1 MGEEGQGRKVRG
13 CAGGGGGGGEEGGGG
28 AKGCAVE

>member
-13 CAGGGGGGGEEGGGG
+13 CAGGGGGGGVEGGGG